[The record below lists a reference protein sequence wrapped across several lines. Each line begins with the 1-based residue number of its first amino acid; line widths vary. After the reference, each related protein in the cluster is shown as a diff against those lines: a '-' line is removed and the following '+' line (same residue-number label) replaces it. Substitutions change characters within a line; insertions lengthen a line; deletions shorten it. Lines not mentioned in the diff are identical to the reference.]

1 LGKNEARKN
10 EHFISNTI
18 TMAKISTYDSDATI
32 EAADK
37 LIGTDGSPGVDS
49 GKTKNYTVSAL
60 QAYLENQLDL
70 SKVDVVHITD
80 TTWKSL
86 TNSSPIELLAAPGAG
101 KAYDVK
107 GIVWFIDAGSTPFN
121 TSADPKI
128 EGWVLTGNG
137 TTLARADVVNLTNT
151 KVLYKIEQGI
161 SGNAILQ
168 QNQPVKI
175 IANGSTTTAGN
186 GNIYVQI
193 TYRIVNTTATLI

>member
-1 LGKNEARKN
+1 
-10 EHFISNTI
+10 
-18 TMAKISTYDSDATI
+18 MAKISTYDSDATI

-70 SKVDVVHITD
+70 SKVDVVTVTD
-80 TTWKSL
+80 TEFKAL
-86 TNSSPIELLAAPGAG
+86 TNAAPITLLAAPGAG

-107 GIVWFIDAGSTPFN
+107 GIVWYIDSGSVPFN

-128 EGWVLTGNG
+128 GGWLPSGNSA
-137 TTLARADVVNLTNT
+137 TLDRATVVNLTNT

-161 SGNAILQ
+161 SGNGILQ
-168 QNQPVKI
+168 QNQPVQI

-186 GNIYVQI
+186 GTIYVQI

>member
-1 LGKNEARKN
+1 
-10 EHFISNTI
+10 
-18 TMAKISTYDSDATI
+18 MAKISTYNNDGTV

-37 LIGTDGSPGVDS
+37 LIGTDGSTGADG

-60 QAYLENQLDL
+60 QSYLESQLDL

-86 TNSSPIELLAAPGAG
+86 TDAAPINLLPAPGAG

-107 GIVWFIDAGSTPFN
+107 GIVWFLDAGSTPFN
-121 TSADPKI
+121 TSANPKI
-128 EGWVLTGNG
+128 EGWVPTGNAALLDRS
-137 TTLARADVVNLTNT
+137 TVINLTNT
-151 KVLYKIEQGI
+151 KLLYKIEQGI

-168 QNQPVKI
+168 QNQPVKV
-175 IANGSTTTAGN
+175 IANGGTTTAGN

-193 TYRIVNTTATLI
+193 TYRIVNTSATLT